1 MLPLRYYDLF
11 LILLWLFII
20 NCVTCS
26 ALQLRLRKWFNHIYL
41 YMLLFS
47 LGSYCLYLI
56 SAMAT
61 VCFVLSF
68 SSVSGPD
75 LIISLYIWYC
85 SVSDACVCIMC
96 SVMAFHI
103 WLCGLP
109 CSLAQFQDMIWTYIF
124 IYVTAQYQMLM
135 FVSHFCYGISYLI
148 MWPVLLFGS
157 VSRCDSNICVTAQ
170 LYIICLYIPI
180 YAVVLMHRL
189 RHALP
194 LSIQQEHA
202 YSHHCLL
209 WFLEFKHIRH
219 CPV

>member
-1 MLPLRYYDLF
+1 MDKIYVLPLRYYDLF

-26 ALQLRLRKWFNHIYL
+26 ALRLRLRKWFNHIYL

-135 FVSHFCYGISYLI
+135 FVSHF
-148 MWPVLLFGS
+148 
-157 VSRCDSNICVTAQ
+157 
-170 LYIICLYIPI
+170 
-180 YAVVLMHRL
+180 
-189 RHALP
+189 
-194 LSIQQEHA
+194 
-202 YSHHCLL
+202 LL
-209 WFLEFKHIRH
+209 WHFIFDYVACLALWLCLKMWFEHMCH
-219 CPV
+219 CSALYHLLIYPYLCCCPYA